1 MKRGTNVNNVPFG
14 SETGPPTMMG
24 DNFFVPTS
32 TNHPQWRMRPAMS
45 RMAGPNNFQNNV
57 LSPNFPNVVNGM
69 NSVRHS
75 QNSEGIQ
82 SVESSMEN
90 TDMYLQSGD
99 INPNMLNVDISASNF
114 MKVMKFG
121 AAAGVNESGETD
133 VSQAFTD
140 NDENTI
146 GMDEQ
151 VGVTEEL
158 SE

>member
-1 MKRGTNVNNVPFG
+1 MKRNTNVNVPFG
-14 SETGPPTMMG
+14 SETGPPMVMG

-32 TNHPQWRMRPAMS
+32 TNNQWRMRPAMG
-45 RMAGPNNFQNNV
+45 RMAGPNTFQNNV
-57 LSPNFPNVVNGM
+57 LSPNLPNVVNGI

-90 TDMYLQSGD
+90 TDVYLQSGD

-121 AAAGVNESGETD
+121 AAGVNESGETD

-151 VGVTEEL
+151 VGVTEEM